1 MQCFCFLLSTFDFI
15 LPAFENRV
23 MNQQKLENIT
33 MHRFLSFVHKEFI
46 HIFRDVRTL
55 IILFGIPAAQIMIF
69 GYVVNMDIRDAKIAV
84 VDQSR
89 DDITR
94 RLINKFDASE
104 FFNVVRYLN
113 SVNDIEA
120 ALKSG
125 TIKQVLIFESKFG
138 ERLQRDGEATI
149 SFVTDAS
156 EPNTGRLVASY
167 SEAIVAEFNR
177 ELAPSSTMKI
187 GLSVRMYYNP
197 SLENEYMFVP
207 GLMTLILMLICALM
221 TSITIT
227 REKEFGT
234 MEVLLV
240 SPLRPI
246 QIILGKV
253 APYLFL
259 AFGDVLLILAMA
271 NFVFGL
277 PVHGSL
283 VLLLLESVLYIALA
297 LSLGILISTVSST
310 MQQAMFI
317 SLIGLMLPSILLSG
331 FIFPLENTP
340 RIYQIFSLL
349 MPPRWFIIII
359 KNIMLKGTGLKFVWK
374 ETLVLIGMTVVF
386 ISISAKKFKIRLE

>member
-1 MQCFCFLLSTFDFI
+1 
-15 LPAFENRV
+15 
-23 MNQQKLENIT
+23 
-33 MHRFLSFVHKEFI
+33 MHRFTSFIKKEFL

-104 FFNVVRYLN
+104 FFNVVHYLN
-113 SVNDIEA
+113 SVDDIEA
-120 ALKSG
+120 TLKSG
-125 TIKQVLIFESKFG
+125 KIKQVLIFESGFG

-156 EPNTGRLVASY
+156 EPNNGRLVSSH
-167 SEAIVAEFNR
+167 SEALVSEFSR
-177 ELAPSSTMKI
+177 ELAPAAGMKI
-187 GLSVRMYYNP
+187 VPIVRMYYNP

-253 APYLFL
+253 APYLIL

-340 RIYQIFSLL
+340 KIYQIISLI

-374 ETLVLIGMTVVF
+374 ETLVLIAMTVVF
-386 ISISAKKFKIRLE
+386 IGISAKKFKIRLE